1 VYQNSDQAWTA
12 RHLRSGKMG
21 PKNVK
26 NLLGLSDVISATIRS
41 EQSMTH
47 SSTQLRNY
55 STAQRTHTKPSARCG
70 GLQRFM
76 KHPFAQGNGQLRSR
90 LRCHDRNSSP
100 EEQSSYPSSLASCDP
115 SVAVAFA
122 YLGDAIWELYAR
134 QHMILRSEKHSTLG
148 SQPIILR
155 PQEATKHGWCSSRAM
170 CGHLARL
177 LEDRVFTEEELAIL
191 KWGRDFGHETRSRH
205 NCHHHREA
213 SALETLVAYLYL
225 FNPGRLNSLISKLGM
240 NPGNIVT
247 DRVRSD
253 MVTRG
258 MHATNRQTGVH
269 QRNVCFSDLQQ
280 RVCML
285 EQRLNVFEGQK
296 KV

>member
-1 VYQNSDQAWTA
+1 
-12 RHLRSGKMG
+12 
-21 PKNVK
+21 
-26 NLLGLSDVISATIRS
+26 
-41 EQSMTH
+41 MTH
-47 SSTQLRNY
+47 SSTQLQKY

-70 GLQRFM
+70 GLRRFM
-76 KHPFAQGNGQLRSR
+76 KHPFAQGNGQRPSR

-100 EEQSSYPSSLASCDP
+100 DEPSSYTPALYRLPNSLASCDP

-134 QHMILRSEKHSTLG
+134 QHMILRSEKQSTLV

-225 FNPGRLNSLISKLGM
+225 FNPERLNSLISKLGM
-240 NPGNIVT
+240 KPGNIVT
-247 DRVRSD
+247 GRVRSD

-258 MHATNRQTGVH
+258 MHATIRQIDVH
-269 QRNVCFSDLQQ
+269 QGNGCFSDLQQ
-280 RVCML
+280 RVCIL
-285 EQRLNVFEGQK
+285 EQRLNAFEGHVK
-296 KV
+296 SNTRKHPLEKV